1 MAGNVFRQARI
12 CLPNWYVK
20 VVRPGKELPENEVML
35 HVPLK
40 MTKLDVRNY
49 LQSIYNVEVAKVNTR
64 IQLGKTKTVLKR
76 GQPKK
81 MKLPDVKVAYVTLV
95 RNCP

>member
-1 MAGNVFRQARI
+1 
-12 CLPNWYVK
+12 VK

-64 IQLGKTKTVLKR
+64 IQLGEWVCTANVSAGQMQTTVL
-76 GQPKK
+76 
-81 MKLPDVKVAYVTLV
+81 
-95 RNCP
+95 C